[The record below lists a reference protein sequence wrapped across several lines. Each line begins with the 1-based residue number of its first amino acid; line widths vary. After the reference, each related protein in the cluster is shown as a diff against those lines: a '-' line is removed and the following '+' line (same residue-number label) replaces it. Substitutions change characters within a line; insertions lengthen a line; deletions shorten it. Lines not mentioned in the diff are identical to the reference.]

1 MLCELAMKN
10 NQGLISTFVLVAI
23 SAVSCAQ
30 IADRKEANL
39 SATVGPEL
47 RWKYETGG

>member
-1 MLCELAMKN
+1 MKKN
-10 NQGLISTFVLVAI
+10 RSFISTFVLVAI

-30 IADRKEANL
+30 NPSKKEATP
-39 SATVGPEL
+39 SASVGPEL

>member
-1 MLCELAMKN
+1 MKKN
-10 NQGLISTFVLVAI
+10 RRFVSTFVLVAI

-30 IADRKEANL
+30 NPSRKDANS
-39 SATVGPEL
+39 SATVEPQLQL

>member
-1 MLCELAMKN
+1 MKKN
-10 NQGLISTFVLVAI
+10 RGLISTFVLVAI

-30 IADRKEANL
+30 MADRKEVNP
-39 SATVGPEL
+39 SATGGPEL